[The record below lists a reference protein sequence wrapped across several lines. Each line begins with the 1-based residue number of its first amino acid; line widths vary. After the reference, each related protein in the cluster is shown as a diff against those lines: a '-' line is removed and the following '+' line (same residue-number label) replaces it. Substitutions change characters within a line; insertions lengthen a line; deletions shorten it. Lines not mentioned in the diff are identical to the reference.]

1 MTCYGAAILYYNN
14 DLKEFK
20 NRIITTEDGGKTEE
34 KKWKKY
40 CGVHVSDK

>member
-20 NRIITTEDGGKTEE
+20 KQNRNKRKDT
-34 KKWKKY
+34 KKKRKNLIKK
-40 CGVHVSDK
+40 